1 MSIYISTC
9 GFQKRAKPNPHSKH
23 EVALKW
29 QCLICEQQKTK
40 NKYDVLQQTTVIEL
54 QALEVW
60 HFAG

>member
-9 GFQKRAKPNPHSKH
+9 GFQKRAKPND
-23 EVALKW
+23 VALKW

-40 NKYDVLQQTTVIEL
+40 NKYDVVQQTTVIEL
-54 QALEVW
+54 QALEVG